1 MTDSYDYITVME
13 GPGLSGLRTYWLGL
27 FDESIRCLSARDEA
41 QIAEPVG
48 HYELP
53 HPMTRPE
60 IEEWALTHLEVDTA
74 AIEEAQGATNQTTH
88 VRNDVPTTP

>member
-13 GPGLSGLRTYWLGL
+13 GPGLSGLRKYWFGYY
-27 FDESIRCLSARDEA
+27 EEPIECLSASEETH
-41 QIAEPVG
+41 IAEPVG

-60 IEEWALTHLEVDTA
+60 IEEWALTHLKVDTA
-74 AIEEAQGATNQTTH
+74 AIEEAQATNQAAQA
-88 VRNDVPTTP
+88 RNDAPTIP